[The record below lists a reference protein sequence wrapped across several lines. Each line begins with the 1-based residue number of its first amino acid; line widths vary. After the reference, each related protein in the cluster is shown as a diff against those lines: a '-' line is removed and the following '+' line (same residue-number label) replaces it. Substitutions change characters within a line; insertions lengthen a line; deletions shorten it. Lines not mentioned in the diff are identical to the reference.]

1 MTARVH
7 WIGAGLS
14 SVPGI
19 RRLASSGQPF
29 TLWNRTVAK
38 AHAALEGLGKLPQ
51 ADVKAWDES
60 VFRAS
65 LQPGDVAVS
74 MLPADRHVEIA
85 KICLEKKA
93 HLVTTSYLSEGMKA
107 LHDEARAKGL
117 SFVNECGLDP
127 GIDHLFAHELIDR
140 FKASAAVREA
150 DAIEFESHC
159 GGFPVEPGEFRYKFS
174 WSPLGVLRALKN
186 SARYLKGGDLT
197 TAERPWDHLGEHVTK
212 NGCFEVYPNRDSL
225 PYVEEYRIPK
235 AWPLKNFMRGT
246 LRPQGWKQAW
256 GEVFAALPRLSPTEL
271 EALSQD
277 LMKRY
282 AYAPG
287 EKDRVVLSVGL
298 RASKQGREIWNESYL
313 LDHAGAGA
321 DSAMA
326 QLVSYPAA
334 LAVEAVLAKRIAP
347 GVHGLPTDAGLRR
360 DWMAA
365 LRPYGLSLTTTA
377 S

>member
-1 MTARVH
+1 MTPRVH

-19 RRLASSGQPF
+19 RRLAASGRPF

-51 ADVKAWDES
+51 ADVQAWDENS
-60 VFRAS
+60 FRAA

-85 KICLEKKA
+85 KICLDKKA
-93 HLVTTSYLSEGMKA
+93 HLVTTSYLSDAMRG
-107 LHDEARAKGL
+107 LHDEAQVRGL

-140 FKASAAVREA
+140 FKASAAVKEA

-186 SARYLKGGDLT
+186 SARYLKNGQVT
-197 TAERPWDHLGEHVTK
+197 TAERPWDHLGEHVTQ
-212 NGCFEVYPNRDSL
+212 NGRFEVYPNRDSL

-235 AWPLKNFMRGT
+235 EWPLKNFMRGT

-256 GEVFAALPRLSPTEL
+256 SEVFTALPKLTAAEL
-271 EALSQD
+271 ENLSQD

-282 AYAPG
+282 AYASG

-298 RASKQGREIWNESYL
+298 RASKQGREIWREAYL
-313 LDHAGAGA
+313 LDYAGAGA

-334 LAVEAVLAKRIAP
+334 LAVEAVLEKRIAP
-347 GVHGLPTDAGLRR
+347 GVHGLPADAELRR
-360 DWMAA
+360 DWLAA
-365 LRPYGLSLTTTA
+365 LAPYGLIRTA
-377 S
+377 

>member
-1 MTARVH
+1 MNARVH

-19 RRLASSGQPF
+19 RRLAASGRPF
-29 TLWNRTVAK
+29 TLWNRTIAK
-38 AHAALEGLGKLPQ
+38 AHAALEGLGPLPQ
-51 ADVKAWDES
+51 ADVEAWDE
-60 VFRAS
+60 VAFRAA

-85 KICLEKKA
+85 KFCLEKKA
-93 HLVTTSYLSEGMKA
+93 HLVTTSYLSDAMRGLAE
-107 LHDEARAKGL
+107 EARTHGISL
-117 SFVNECGLDP
+117 VNECGLDP

-140 FKASAAVREA
+140 SKASSLVKDA

-186 SARYLKGGDLT
+186 SARYLKNGKVVTVEEPWNHLSEHLT
-197 TAERPWDHLGEHVTK
+197 Q
-212 NGCFEVYPNRDSL
+212 NGRFEVYPNRDSI
-225 PYVEEYRIPK
+225 PYIEEYRIPK
-235 AWPLKNFMRGT
+235 EWPLRLFVRGT
-246 LRPQGWKQAW
+246 LRPLGWKQAW
-256 GEVFAALPRLSPTEL
+256 GKIFAALPKLSPAEL
-271 EALSQD
+271 ETLSQD
-277 LMKRY
+277 LMGRY

-298 RASKQGREIWNESYL
+298 RAFRQGREIWHEAYL
-313 LDHAGAGA
+313 LDHAGSGA

-334 LAVEAVLAKRIAP
+334 LAVEAVLEKRIEP
-347 GVHGLPTDAGLRR
+347 GVHGLPTDASLRR

-365 LRPYGLSLTTTA
+365 LKPYGLS
-377 S
+377 SR